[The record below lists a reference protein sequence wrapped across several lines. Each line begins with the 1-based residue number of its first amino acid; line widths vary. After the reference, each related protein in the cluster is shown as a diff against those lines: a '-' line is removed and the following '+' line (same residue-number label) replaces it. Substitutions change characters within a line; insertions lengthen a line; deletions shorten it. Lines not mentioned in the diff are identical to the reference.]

1 MEGLRPHA
9 AGPAPTLHVRDAVL
23 VVVGLV
29 IGAGIFKA
37 PQLVAANSASELA
50 MLGLWVVG
58 AGIALLGAL
67 CYAELASTYPNAGGD
82 YHFLT
87 RAFGRSTGFLFAWS
101 RMTVLQTGSIALLA
115 FAYGDYASELVP
127 LPATVHAALAIVA
140 FTAVNLAGIRAGT
153 RTQGAFTAMEIAG
166 VVAIAFA
173 GLVFGSAGPEFGG
186 TAMAA
191 VPAAPVPAVV
201 PVGEATAAPAAS
213 LGLALVF
220 VMLTYGGWNEAAYLS
235 AEVAG
240 RRGIVRALV
249 LGLGVVALLYLV
261 VNLAYVRGLGL
272 DGMAASDA
280 VAADLMRTVAGEPG
294 AAFVAALVALA
305 ALTSI
310 NATIITGARSNFA
323 LGRDFPALRLLG
335 GWNERA
341 GTPTHALLVQGAI
354 ALLLVAVGAATRSG
368 FATLVEYTAPVFWA
382 FFLLTGVAL
391 FRLRRADPLAH
402 RPFTV
407 PLYPLTPLAFCATS
421 AWMLGSSLTHAGT
434 GALAGLA
441 VLAAGLPALW
451 IARRHESLES
461 TRRPR

>member
-1 MEGLRPHA
+1 MEGPRHA
-9 AGPAPTLHVRDAVL
+9 AEPGPTLRVRDAVL
-23 VVVGLV
+23 VIVGLV
-29 IGAGIFKA
+29 IGAGIFRA
-37 PQLVAANSASELA
+37 PQIVAANSTSELA
-50 MLGLWVVG
+50 MLAAWVAG
-58 AGIALLGAL
+58 AGIALVGAL
-67 CYAELASTYPNAGGD
+67 CYAELASTYPSAGGD

-87 RAFGRSTGFLFAWS
+87 RAFGRPTGFLFAWS

-127 LPATVHAALAIVA
+127 LPAAVHAALAVVA

-153 RTQGAFTAMEIAG
+153 RTQGAFTTLQVGGVIA
-166 VVAIAFA
+166 VAVA
-173 GLVFGSAGPEFGG
+173 GLALGTGGLDFGG
-186 TAMAA
+186 SAMAA
-191 VPAAPVPAVV
+191 VPGAASPSEGAGVGVPAAAPS
-201 PVGEATAAPAAS
+201 AS

-235 AEVAG
+235 AEVQG
-240 RRGIVRALV
+240 RRGIARALM
-249 LGLGVVALLYLV
+249 LGLAVVAVLYLALNV
-261 VNLAYVRGLGL
+261 AYVRGLGL
-272 DGMAASDA
+272 AGMAASDA
-280 VAADLMRTVAGEPG
+280 VAADLMRSVAGDGG

-323 LGRDFPALRLLG
+323 LGRDFPALRALG

-354 ALLLVAVGAATRSG
+354 ALVLVAAGAATRSG

-391 FRLRRADPLAH
+391 FRLRHADPH
-402 RPFTV
+402 RPRPFSV

-421 AWMLGSSLTHAGT
+421 AWMLWSSLMHAGT
-434 GALAGLA
+434 GALVGVA
-441 VLAAGLPALW
+441 VLAVGLPALW
-451 IARRHESLES
+451 LAQRNESPQS
-461 TRRPR
+461 TRR